1 MSLFEAAKAGDSG
14 AVQALLRDGA
24 DVNAREPGDNTC
36 ALHWA
41 AAGGHLEVVKLL
53 VDAGGDVAGNGDD
66 HALGVIGWATCWES
80 PRPDV
85 ADFLVSRGARHHIF
99 SALAL
104 GLADEVRAIVAAD
117 PGALNQRMSR
127 NEDHRLP
134 LQFAVAR
141 GQADMVELLVSLGA
155 DPLGVDGFGHFAATY
170 ASVAGVDD
178 AVMRAIAVLSQAEI
192 TSAERGQRP
201 ARGYEVD
208 LLAALALGDVDTA
221 VRFSSVV
228 GPGVLHLMAK
238 RGDADA
244 VRWLLG
250 RGADPDALW
259 THFGA
264 DVTALHLAV
273 MGGHEEVAHVL
284 LAAGAD
290 PTIRDSVH
298 NGDAL
303 GWARHFEQA
312 ALVPLFEPE
321 REDGVSVVLEF
332 EERDAHLKEI
342 IEAFDD
348 GWVVGISSTSGLVRL
363 DLETPGTTTW
373 GAAVTLVEGRL
384 ERLPFDWRS
393 HVACRRP

>member
-1 MSLFEAAKAGDSG
+1 VTLFEAAKAGDSR
-14 AVQALLRDGA
+14 AVEALLREGA
-24 DVNAREPGDNTC
+24 EVNARESGDNTH

-41 AAGGHLEVVKLL
+41 AAGGHLEVVRLL
-53 VDAGGDVAGNGDD
+53 VDAGGDVAGEGDD
-66 HALGVIGWATCWES
+66 HALGVIGWATCWEPS
-80 PRPDV
+80 QPEV
-85 ADFLVSRGARHHIF
+85 AEFLVSRGARHHIF

-104 GLADEVRAIVAAD
+104 GLADEVRAIVATD

-134 LQFAVAR
+134 LQFVVAR
-141 GQADMVELLVSLGA
+141 GQADMVALLIELGA

-170 ASVAGVDD
+170 ASTGGVDD
-178 AVMRAIAVLSQAEI
+178 AVMRAITELSQAEL
-192 TSAERGQRP
+192 TSAARADRP

-208 LLAALALGDVDTA
+208 LLAALALGNMDTA
-221 VRFSSVV
+221 ARFGSAL

-250 RGADPDALW
+250 RGAAPDALW
-259 THFGA
+259 SHFGG

-273 MGGHEEVAHVL
+273 MGGHEETVQVL

-290 PTIRDSVH
+290 PTIRDSAH
-298 NGDAL
+298 DGDAL
-303 GWARHFEQA
+303 DWARHFKHEP
-312 ALVPLFEPE
+312 LISLFEPE
-321 REDGVSVVLEF
+321 REESVSVVIEF
-332 EERDAHLKEI
+332 EERDAHLGEI
-342 IEAFDD
+342 LEAFDD
-348 GWVVGISSTSGLVRL
+348 QWVVGISSTSGLVRL
-363 DLETPGTTTW
+363 DLETPGATW

>member
-1 MSLFEAAKAGDSG
+1 MTLFEAAKSGDSS
-14 AVQALLRDGA
+14 AVEALLRDGA
-24 DVNAREPGDNTC
+24 DVNARETGDNTC

-41 AAGGHLEVVKLL
+41 AAGGHLDVVRLL
-53 VDAGGDVAGNGDD
+53 VDAGGDVTAEGDD
-66 HALGVIGWATCWES
+66 HALGVIGWATCWE
-80 PRPDV
+80 PAQPAV
-85 ADFLVSRGARHHIF
+85 AEFLVTRGARHHIF

-104 GLADEVRAIVAAD
+104 GLTDEVRAIVTAD

-134 LQFAVAR
+134 LQFVVAR

-170 ASVAGVDD
+170 ASAAGVDD
-178 AVMRAIAVLSQAEI
+178 AVMRAVAELSQAEI
-192 TSAERGQRP
+192 ASAERGARP

-221 VRFSSVV
+221 ARFGSTV

-238 RGDADA
+238 RGNADA

-250 RGADPDALW
+250 RGANPDALW
-259 THFGA
+259 SHFGA

-273 MGGHEEVAHVL
+273 MGGHEEVAQVL

-290 PTIRDSVH
+290 PKIRDSVH
-298 NGDAL
+298 DSDAL
-303 GWARHFEQA
+303 GWAKYFEQA

-321 REDGVSVVLEF
+321 REESVSVVLEF
-332 EERDAHLKEI
+332 EERDAHLSEI
-342 IEAFDD
+342 LAAFDD
-348 GWVVGISSTSGLVRL
+348 EWVVGISSTSGLVRL
-363 DLETPGTTTW
+363 DLETPGATW
-373 GAAVTLVEGRL
+373 GAAVTFVEGRL

>member
-1 MSLFEAAKAGDSG
+1 MTLFEAAKAGDSG

-24 DVNAREPGDNTC
+24 DVNARETGDHTC

-41 AAGGHLEVVKLL
+41 AAGGHLEIVRLL
-53 VDAGGDVAGNGDD
+53 VEAGGDVAGEGDD
-66 HALGVIGWATCWES
+66 HALGVIGWATCWEPS
-80 PRPDV
+80 HPQV
-85 ADFLVSRGARHHIF
+85 AEFLVSRGARHHIF

-134 LQFAVAR
+134 LQFVVAR
-141 GQADMVELLVSLGA
+141 GQADMVELLIELGA

-170 ASVAGVDD
+170 ASAAGVDD
-178 AVMRAIAVLSQAEI
+178 AVMQAIAELSQAEI
-192 TSAERGQRP
+192 TSAERADRP

-208 LLAALALGDVDTA
+208 LLAALALGNVDTA
-221 VRFSSVV
+221 ARFRSAL

-238 RGDADA
+238 RGNAEA

-250 RGADPDALW
+250 RGASPDALW
-259 THFGA
+259 KHFGA

-273 MGGHEEVAHVL
+273 MGGHEETVQVL

-298 NGDAL
+298 DSDAL
-303 GWARHFEQA
+303 GWARHFEHP
-312 ALVPLFEPE
+312 ALAELFEPD
-321 REDGVSVVLEF
+321 REESVSVVLEF
-332 EERDAHLKEI
+332 EERDAHLGEI
-342 IEAFDD
+342 LEAFDD
-348 GWVVGISSTSGLVRL
+348 QWVVGISSTSGLVRL
-363 DLETPGTTTW
+363 DLETPGATW